1 MPTASNVSVGKP
13 AVAGAVFVADVG
25 TTLPTD
31 AVTALG
37 NDFTALG
44 YVSEDGLT
52 NSMSID
58 SDEVKAWGGDTV
70 LTLQTGFSDTF
81 GLTLIESLNPDVLK
95 TVFGASNVS
104 GTLAA
109 GLAVNVNSQEPPAK
123 SWVIE
128 MLLRGGIVKR
138 IVIPSASVTERGEI
152 TYKDDEAIGYELTL
166 TAVSDSAGNSH
177 YEYLKQS

>member
-13 AVAGAVFVADVG
+13 AIAGAVYVADI
-25 TTLPTD
+25 TATLPTD
-31 AVTALG
+31 ATTALG
-37 NDFTALG
+37 ADFKALG

-52 NSMSID
+52 NAMSIE

-70 LTLQTGFSDTF
+70 LTLQTSFSDTF
-81 GLTLIESLNPDVLK
+81 GLTLIESLNAEVLK
-95 TVFGASNVS
+95 TVFGDSNVT
-104 GTLAA
+104 GTLAD
-109 GLAVNVNSQEPPAK
+109 GVTVKVNSQEPPAK
-123 SWVIE
+123 AWVIE

-166 TAVSDSAGNSH
+166 TAVSDTSGNTH
-177 YEYLKQS
+177 YEYLKSA

>member
-31 AVTALG
+31 AVTALD
-37 NDFTALG
+37 NAFTPLG

-104 GTLAA
+104 GSLSA

-177 YEYLKQS
+177 YEYLKSA

>member
-13 AVAGAVFVADVG
+13 AVAGAVFVADIG

-31 AVTALG
+31 AVTALD
-37 NDFTALG
+37 NAFTPLG

-109 GLAVNVNSQEPPAK
+109 GLSVNVNSQEPPAK

-177 YEYLKQS
+177 YEYLKSA

>member
-13 AVAGAVFVADVG
+13 AVAGAVFVADIG

-31 AVTALG
+31 AVTALD
-37 NDFTALG
+37 NAFTPLG

-104 GTLAA
+104 GSLSA

-177 YEYLKQS
+177 YEYLKSA

>member
-13 AVAGAVFVADVG
+13 AVAGAVFVADIG
-25 TTLPTD
+25 ATLPTD
-31 AVTALG
+31 AVTALD
-37 NDFTALG
+37 NAFTALG

-109 GLAVNVNSQEPPAK
+109 GLSVNVNSQEPPAK

-177 YEYLKQS
+177 YEYLKSA